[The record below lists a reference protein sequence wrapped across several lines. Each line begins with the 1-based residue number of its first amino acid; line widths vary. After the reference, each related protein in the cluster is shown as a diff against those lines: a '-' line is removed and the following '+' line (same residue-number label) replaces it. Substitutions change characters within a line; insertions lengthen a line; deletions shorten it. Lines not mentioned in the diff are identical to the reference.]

1 MPVCNG
7 SKVRVQPPNPPKS
20 GAHRSRLSYNV
31 GFIDSFVGS
40 FIALV
45 CRPQVGV
52 PSPQKMRGC
61 IFIWVLCKLRQR
73 LNRSYLW
80 PYLL

>member
-31 GFIDSFVGS
+31 GFIDSFGGS

-52 PSPQKMRGC
+52 PSPQKMRGVY
-61 IFIWVLCKLRQR
+61 FHLGFV
-73 LNRSYLW
+73 
-80 PYLL
+80 